1 MRILWNRSVLT
12 RFVVLVVVAGLVLTA
27 SGCSVDTSKTDAIE
41 KRLSDLEATV
51 KRQQETLDKQASV
64 ISAINPDDLLSR
76 ISSLESLHPE
86 AAYVSSGSLDS
97 YVVVG
102 AVAGDLL
109 VIVEDCVK
117 YMDGYKLK
125 LKVGNPSSA
134 TYSEFAIAGEWPK
147 HKRPFFNLDK
157 PTSTPGTRTQ
167 NYTSDLAAGS
177 WTRIDFVATPAT
189 EYDMKYVKLTFDTN
203 TVSLKGGS

>member
-1 MRILWNRSVLT
+1 MVLI
-12 RFVVLVVVAGLVLTA
+12 VVVGLVLA
-27 SGCSVDTSKTDAIE
+27 VSGCSVDTGKTDAID

-51 KRQQETLDKQASV
+51 KRQQETIDEQASV
-64 ISAINPDDLLSR
+64 ISGINPDDLLSR
-76 ISSLESLHPE
+76 ISSLEYLHPE

-97 YVVVG
+97 YVVVR

-134 TYSEFAIAGEWPK
+134 TYSDFAITGQWPK
-147 HKRPFFNLDK
+147 KKGLLFNLGK
-157 PTSTPGTRTQ
+157 SPSTPGTRTQ
-167 NYTSDLAAGS
+167 NYTSDLPGGS
-177 WTRIDFVATPAT
+177 WTLIDFVVTPAT